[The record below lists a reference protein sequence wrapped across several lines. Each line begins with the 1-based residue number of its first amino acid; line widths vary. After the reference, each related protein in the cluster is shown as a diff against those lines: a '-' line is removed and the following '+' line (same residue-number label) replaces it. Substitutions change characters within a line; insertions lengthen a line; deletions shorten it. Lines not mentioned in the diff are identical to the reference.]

1 MLLEVKVW
9 TKSDLLNNVE
19 YMYLTYIA
27 PLISGGYVIVWIYD
41 LVQSKE
47 SLTIKSLQK
56 GVVHVRVLRQALRIL
71 FFLKLN

>member
-19 YMYLTYIA
+19 YLTYIA

-56 GVVHVRVLRQALRIL
+56 GVVHVCVLRQALRIL